1 MSPLIHATLFL
12 SLLVVSLLLCTFGLN
27 SYVLLYLNRRRKWFG
42 AKKNVAEWPFVT
54 IQIPVYNEKNVI
66 ERTLENCLKLDYPK
80 ERFEI
85 VVVDDSTDETTDI
98 LEKCEAK
105 FNPQIR
111 VIHRMARQGYKA
123 GALNTA
129 MKHSVGE
136 YFLILDADTSPN
148 QDFLKET
155 IPYFIED
162 DEIGFTQGKIEYINA
177 ESSWLTRTQAL
188 TNDWYRTFNQS
199 ALSKAGMLL
208 SFVGHGGVF
217 RKSAIEDAGCWQSDT
232 ITEDMDLSY
241 RVQMSGWKGIFAE
254 EAKCVEE
261 VPSSYLAVVTQYDRH
276 MKGPIQNLSKHCIG
290 ILTNNRLSALK
301 KFEALIQ
308 MAYPLSYPLGLLCV
322 ALTALTYLILPSSF
336 LACFWSSP
344 AGMTFSLFTLVTLP
358 YVSLV
363 TSFPLPLLLIA
374 LVCPLFYLLTLK
386 RKGPRASK
394 RLATLL
400 GVTLI
405 WNDNLLNGTKALIEL
420 LLGKKPVWI
429 PTPKLGKEPD
439 LASSSLSKGERQN
452 RIAESALRIIAAG
465 MIILS
470 VVFVMTK
477 DFVINSLGLLL
488 PASAWLVS
496 AYLLFKSC

>member
-1 MSPLIHATLFL
+1 MSSVVQATLFL
-12 SLLVVSLLLCTFGLN
+12 SLIVVSLLLCTFGLN
-27 SYVLLYLNRRRKWFG
+27 TYVLLYLNRRRKWFG
-42 AKKNVAEWPFVT
+42 AKKNVEEWPFVT

-66 ERTLENCLKLDYPK
+66 ERTLENCLKIDYPE

-85 VVVDDSTDETTDI
+85 VVVDDSSDETTGI
-98 LEKCEAK
+98 LKKYEAK
-105 FNPQIR
+105 FSPQIR
-111 VIHRMARQGYKA
+111 VIHRLVREGYKA

-129 MKHSVGE
+129 MKHSAGE

-148 QDFLKET
+148 EDFLKET
-155 IPYFIED
+155 IPYFIES
-162 DEIGFTQGKIEYINA
+162 DEIGFTQGKIDYINA
-177 ESSWLTRTQAL
+177 ECSWLTRTQAL

-199 ALSKAGMLL
+199 ALSKGGMLL

-217 RKSAIEDAGCWQSDT
+217 RKSAIEDAGGWQSDT

-241 RVQMSGWKGIFAE
+241 RVQMSGWKGIFVE
-254 EAKCVEE
+254 EAKCIEE
-261 VPSSYLAVVTQYDRH
+261 VPSSYPAIVTQYDRH
-276 MKGPIQNLSKHCIG
+276 LKGPIQNLSKHCSG
-290 ILTNNRLSALK
+290 ILTNNKLNVLG

-308 MAYPLSYPLGLLCV
+308 MAYPLSYSLGLLCV
-322 ALTALTYLILPSSF
+322 VLTALTYLILPSSF

-344 AGMTFSLFTLVTLP
+344 AGISFSLFTLVTLP

-363 TSFPLPLLLIA
+363 TSFPLSLLLIA

-386 RKGPRASK
+386 EKSPGASK
-394 RLATLL
+394 RLAALL

-429 PTPKLGKEPD
+429 PTPKLGKEPN
-439 LASSSLSKGERQN
+439 LASSSLSKGKRRNGIREG
-452 RIAESALRIIAAG
+452 ALRIIAAG

-477 DFVINSLGLLL
+477 DFVINSFGLLV

-496 AYLLFKSC
+496 AYLLLK